1 MDLWDTLSQ
10 NKESSR
16 TSIVHNIDDIL
27 GSAAITVGK
36 WKIHKGNL
44 NEFLSF
50 FYNIWLILFS

>member
-50 FYNIWLILFS
+50 FYNI